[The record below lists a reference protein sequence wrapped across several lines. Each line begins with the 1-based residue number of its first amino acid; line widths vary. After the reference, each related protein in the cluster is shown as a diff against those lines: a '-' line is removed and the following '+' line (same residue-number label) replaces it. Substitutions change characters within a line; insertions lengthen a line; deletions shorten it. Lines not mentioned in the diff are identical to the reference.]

1 MAQSAKF
8 LYTRLPFLALLF
20 LLSCASPLVKSPD
33 FEFIELSE
41 NMAILADTEAFV
53 LPYRLQM
60 EREMGRVLGESP
72 EEIVR
77 GRGENALG
85 NLVTDLQASYT
96 AEKMGLP
103 VDISL
108 MNNGGM
114 RSNLPAGPIT
124 LGHIFELSPFD
135 NYLVILEGNKAA
147 VEALAAF
154 AAERQ
159 NISVSGMEIR
169 SEGGRVREI
178 TVGGKALEAGRMYRI
193 AANDYIANGGDYME
207 FLVPLKRVEETSL
220 TLREL
225 LIERIEARTAQG
237 EAITAA
243 IENRQVHR

>member
-8 LYTRLPFLALLF
+8 LYTRLPFLALF
-20 LLSCASPLVKSPD
+20 IALSCASPLVKSPD
-33 FEFIELSE
+33 FEFIELAE
-41 NMAILADTEAFV
+41 EMPILAEIEAFV
-53 LPYRLQM
+53 VPYRMQM
-60 EREMGRVLGESP
+60 EREMARVLGESP

-96 AEKMGLP
+96 AEKMGMP

-114 RSNLPAGPIT
+114 RSNLPAGPIN
-124 LGHIFELSPFD
+124 LGHVFELSPFD
-135 NYLVILEGNKAA
+135 NYLVILEADQAA

-154 AAERQ
+154 AAQRQ

-169 SEGGRVREI
+169 SEGGRVTDIR
-178 TVGGKALEAGRMYRI
+178 VGGKALDSGKKYRI

-207 FLVPLKRVEETSL
+207 FLVPLKRLEETSL

-237 EAITAA
+237 EPITAS